1 MEEHQI
7 PAGAYI
13 TIERT
18 TKANEVVIDFRTR
31 RPKREWARFAQA
43 DLDNAALIF
52 EMNKMQVACEYDET
66 MIVAEQNLGDLDR
79 LAQLVRQRGIEVAQV
94 VAQVTPE
101 LIKLNPQGTVHAK
114 SVYSAVNMILRTP
127 PGPVFYALL
136 SNRRFR
142 DVGNGLFALT

>member
-1 MEEHQI
+1 LPSKTRASWIELRKQQVRSS
-7 PAGAYI
+7 AGSKSP
-13 TIERT
+13 E
-18 TKANEVVIDFRTR
+18 
-31 RPKREWARFAQA
+31 
-43 DLDNAALIF
+43 L
-52 EMNKMQVACEYDET
+52 
-66 MIVAEQNLGDLDR
+66 
-79 LAQLVRQRGIEVAQV
+79 

-127 PGPVFYALL
+127 PGPVFYALI